1 MNSEPLRIVHSTD
14 THILAEPGAE
24 LYGVDSFAALASL
37 LAVMQRD
44 PWTPHLL
51 IATGD
56 LSQDGSAASYQRLRS
71 LLMSLGLPVYCLPGN
86 HDVLAA
92 MHVHLK
98 GGPIHLE
105 RRVVCAPWQI
115 VLLDSQ
121 VPGQAHGYLSHS
133 EITAL
138 EEALRQAPDQPTV
151 VALHHS
157 PFPVCPMPPCRLE
170 NAEAFLALLERY
182 PQVRGVISGHNHCA
196 VDEYHR
202 GIPLLVTPSTY
213 LYGVH
218 PSGPQ
223 VPDAR
228 QFREVHS
235 IDPGRRAFRRLEL
248 YPDGTMVT
256 DVIWDQEGT
265 PAGWSHPV

>member
-1 MNSEPLRIVHSTD
+1 MNPEPLRIVHITD
-14 THILAEPGAE
+14 THILAEPGAQ
-24 LYGVDSFAALASL
+24 LYGVDSFAALTSI

-71 LLMSLGLPVYCLPGN
+71 LLTSLGLPVYCLPGN

-92 MHVHLK
+92 MHPHLT
-98 GGPIHLE
+98 GGPIHLA
-105 RRVVCAPWQI
+105 RRVLWDPWQI

-121 VPGQAHGYLSHS
+121 VPGQAHGYLSPS
-133 EITAL
+133 EFIAL
-138 EEALRQAPDQPTV
+138 EEALQQAPGQPTV
-151 VALHHS
+151 VALHHG

-170 NAEAFLALLERY
+170 HAEALLTLLERY

-196 VDEYHR
+196 VDELHR
-202 GIPLLVTPSTY
+202 GVRLLVTPSTCA
-213 LYGVH
+213 YGEH
-218 PSGPQ
+218 PRGPQ

-265 PAGWSHPV
+265 PAGRSHHV